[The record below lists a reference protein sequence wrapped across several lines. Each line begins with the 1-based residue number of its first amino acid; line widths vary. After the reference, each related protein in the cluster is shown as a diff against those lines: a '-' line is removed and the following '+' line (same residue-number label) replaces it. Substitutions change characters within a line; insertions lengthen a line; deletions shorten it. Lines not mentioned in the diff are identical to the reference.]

1 MILVARRRLERQ
13 QLRQALGTLRDRQ
26 VTTGTAARY
35 HIQVLT
41 FLNLPSQA
49 QLPRSLWDFDELL
62 SARVEALWE
71 EGDPKASASNLLAGI
86 QHFFPPC
93 RGHIPSAWRL
103 LHAWGRAELPSR
115 APPLTLGIVK
125 GFAGLAILQQRLD
138 VGVCLLLAVHSFL
151 RTGEVVNLKAA
162 DIVVDRDRGRAVVN
176 LGLSRGGIRR
186 GAKESVTVHDS
197 HLVEW
202 ISALL
207 SRRLPGDSLLACNA
221 ASFRKY
227 FRDLCKFFLLE
238 DFEFKP
244 YSLRRGKATFWF
256 RSTNSFQSV
265 IHRGRWEN
273 SKTARI
279 YVTEGLSMLTEI
291 ALNPVQLRTL
301 RESAEILVQPGPGAW
316 RGDF

>member
-1 MILVARRRLERQ
+1 M
-13 QLRQALGTLRDRQ
+13 
-26 VTTGTAARY
+26 
-35 HIQVLT
+35 
-41 FLNLPSQA
+41 
-49 QLPRSLWDFDELL
+49 WDLDGLL
-62 SARVEALWE
+62 SARVDALWG

-103 LHAWGRAELPSR
+103 LHAWGRAEMPSR
-115 APPLTLGIVK
+115 APPLTLEIVI
-125 GFAGLAILQQRLD
+125 GLSGLAILQQRLD
-138 VGVCLLLAVHSFL
+138 VGVCFLMAFHCFL

-176 LGLSRGGIRR
+176 LGLTKGGIRR
-186 GAKESVTVHDS
+186 GAKESVIVHDS

-202 ISALL
+202 TSALL
-207 SRRLPGDSLLACNA
+207 SRRLPGDSLLACSA

-244 YSLRRGKATFWF
+244 YSLRRGGATFWF
-256 RSTNSFQSV
+256 CSTSSLQSV

-273 SKTARI
+273 SKTGRV

-291 ALNPVQLRTL
+291 ALNQIQLRTL
-301 RESAEILVQPGPGAW
+301 RGSAEILV
-316 RGDF
+316 

>member
-1 MILVARRRLERQ
+1 MILAARRRLERQ
-13 QLRQALGTLRDRQ
+13 QVRQALGTLRDRL
-26 VTTGTAARY
+26 VTAGTAARY
-35 HIQVLT
+35 HVQVLA
-41 FLNLPSQA
+41 FLSLLSYA
-49 QLPRSLWDFDELL
+49 QLPRSLWDLDELL
-62 SARVEALWE
+62 SARVEAMWE
-71 EGDPKASASNLLAGI
+71 EGDPKASASNLLAGM

-103 LHAWGRAELPSR
+103 LHAWNRAELPAR
-115 APPLTLGIVK
+115 APPLTLEIVK
-125 GFAGLAILQQRLD
+125 GLAGLAILQQRLD
-138 VGVCLLLAVHSFL
+138 VGVCLLMAFHCFL

-162 DIVVDRDRGRAVVN
+162 DIVLDRVRGRAVVN
-176 LGLSRGGIRR
+176 LGLTKGGIRR

-207 SRRLPGDSLLACNA
+207 TRRLPGDSLLACSA

-227 FRDLCKFFLLE
+227 FRDLCNFFRLQ

-244 YSLRRGKATFWF
+244 YSLRRGGATYWF
-256 RSTNSFQSV
+256 RSTNNLQSV

-301 RESAEILVQPGPGAW
+301 RESAAILVQPGPGAW
-316 RGDF
+316 RGDL